1 MMVKRQNGLI
11 CNDRN
16 CFYYSDFAFM
26 LNKVDYEKDEDNG
39 RCYILEYSS
48 CLRPECDGKLVRK
61 RISAAV
67 YNQALEKLKSMM
79 A

>member
-1 MMVKRQNGLI
+1 MVKRENGLI

-16 CFYYSDFAFM
+16 CFYYSDFEFT

-61 RISAAV
+61 RISATV

>member
-1 MMVKRQNGLI
+1 MMVKRGNGLV

-26 LNKVDYEKDEDNG
+26 LNKVDCEKDEDNG

-61 RISAAV
+61 RISSAV